1 MNLLTDPLS
10 RSYARVAGLFYII
23 IAVAGFFAI
32 LYVPSQLFTP
42 GDGAAS
48 LAAISRNWGLFRA
61 GVAGDVA
68 VMLAE
73 LGATT
78 MLYFMFRHVN
88 HTLSVAAALARLL
101 MVAVMATMLFFYAG
115 AQALAEGV
123 IVGLAEETRA
133 ALGLLLLEM
142 HDTGVMI
149 WQLFFWVHLLILGQ
163 LVARSG
169 LYPRLLGHAMS
180 LGSFG
185 YLFDSINKFTTPSIG
200 PFDQITSLLL
210 VIVSLAEIGFALWLI
225 FRGPRRA

>member
-1 MNLLTDPLS
+1 MNFLNDPLS
-10 RSYARVAGLFYII
+10 RGYARVTGLFYII

-32 LYVPSQLFTP
+32 LYVPRQLFTP

-48 LAAISRNWGLFRA
+48 LAAIAREWCLFRA

-88 HTLSVAAALARLL
+88 HTLSLAAALARLL

-115 AQALAEGV
+115 AQALAEGA

-133 ALGLLLLEM
+133 ALGLLLLTM

-149 WQLFFWVHLLILGQ
+149 WQLFFWVHLLILG
-163 LVARSG
+163 
-169 LYPRLLGHAMS
+169 
-180 LGSFG
+180 
-185 YLFDSINKFTTPSIG
+185 
-200 PFDQITSLLL
+200 
-210 VIVSLAEIGFALWLI
+210 
-225 FRGPRRA
+225 